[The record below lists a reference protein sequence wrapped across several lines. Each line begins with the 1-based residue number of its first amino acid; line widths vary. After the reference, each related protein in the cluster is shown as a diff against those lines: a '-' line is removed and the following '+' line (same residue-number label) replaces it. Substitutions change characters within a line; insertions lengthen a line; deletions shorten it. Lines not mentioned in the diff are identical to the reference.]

1 MRTAYTANNPFAA
14 FRDLDRVLNGVWSKV
29 EEGVNNATRPSTQT
43 SGPSGSTSAASGRF
57 AIDVVEA
64 NDQLVITA
72 DLPGFAKDQVH
83 VSVEDDVFTIEAK
96 REAVDHSDAT
106 VHVRERR
113 VDEATRKFKV
123 PAAYDTTQVDAKLE
137 HGVLTLTLPKREE
150 KKPHS
155 IEVK

>member
-14 FRDLDRVLNGVWSKV
+14 FRDLDRVLNGVWTKV
-29 EEGVNNATRPSTQT
+29 EEGVNNASKQAASQGGATP
-43 SGPSGSTSAASGRF
+43 AASGRF
-57 AIDVVEA
+57 AIDVIEA
-64 NDQLVITA
+64 DDQLVITA
-72 DLPGFAKDQVH
+72 DLPGFAKDQVN
-83 VSVEDDVFTIEAK
+83 VSVEDDVFTIDAR
-96 REAVDHSDAT
+96 REAADHTEST

>member
-29 EEGVNNATRPSTQT
+29 EEGVSNATKQAGQSCTTP
-43 SGPSGSTSAASGRF
+43 AASGRF
-57 AIDVVEA
+57 ALDVIEA
-64 NDQLVITA
+64 HDQLVITA
-72 DLPGFAKDQVH
+72 DLPGFARDQVH
-83 VSVEDDVFTIEAK
+83 VSVEDDVFTIDAK
-96 REAVDHSDAT
+96 RDAVDHSEST

-123 PAAYDTTQVDAKLE
+123 PSAYDTTQVNAKLE

-150 KKPHS
+150 KKPHR
-155 IEVK
+155 IEVR